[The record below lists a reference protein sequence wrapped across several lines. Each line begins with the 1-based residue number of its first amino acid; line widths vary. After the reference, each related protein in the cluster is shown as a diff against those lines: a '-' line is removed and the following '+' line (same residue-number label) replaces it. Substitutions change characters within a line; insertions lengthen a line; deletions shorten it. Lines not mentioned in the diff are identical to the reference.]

1 LPPDLERADRKLTYG
16 QVNKT
21 LDTLK
26 PWDLAKQTDN
36 PGNKALLHAT
46 IYTVAETL
54 RVVGIHLQPYMPE
67 KAAQLLDILGV
78 AEDKRML
85 ENATPCTDFDFGVP
99 IQPLGNNLFPP
110 LIVDG

>member
-1 LPPDLERADRKLTYG
+1 
-16 QVNKT
+16 
-21 LDTLK
+21 
-26 PWDLAKQTDN
+26 LAKRSDS
-36 PGNKALLHAT
+36 PDNKALLHAT

-54 RVVGIHLQPYMPE
+54 RLGGLHLQPYMPE

-99 IQPLGNNLFPP
+99 IQPLGNGLFPP